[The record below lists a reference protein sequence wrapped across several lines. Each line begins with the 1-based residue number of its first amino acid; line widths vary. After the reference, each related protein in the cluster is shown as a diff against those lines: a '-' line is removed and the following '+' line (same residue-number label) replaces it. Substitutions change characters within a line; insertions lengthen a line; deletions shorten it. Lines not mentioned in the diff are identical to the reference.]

1 MLKYRILTACFLI
14 PLVLMGIFFLSSA
27 HFTLMAAFIFLGA
40 SYEWGQL
47 CFKNNYI
54 TAAFCSV
61 FALLMSGYY
70 YFSHWLSADIV
81 LLASAF
87 WIVPL
92 LSIVNFQSEKTTLF
106 RSKKLRVLSGL
117 LFLLLAWVGLTE
129 IHAQPLGGFLIISLF
144 LLIWSADTFAYF
156 VGRAW
161 GKTKL
166 SPISPGKSLQ
176 GAIGGIVGSLVVGG
190 LIYAVWHMFELSSLP
205 RVLNHLPLW
214 LSFVS
219 LISVLSIAGDL
230 FESLLKRIGG
240 VKDSGKL
247 LPGHGGLLDRIDSL
261 LPTLPLY
268 AIFISYWGPVLA

>member
-1 MLKYRILTACFLI
+1 MLKYRILTACLLI
-14 PLVLMGIFFLSSA
+14 PFVLMGIFFLSSE

-54 TAAFCSV
+54 TIAFCSV
-61 FALLMSGYY
+61 FALLMFGYH
-70 YFSHWLSADIV
+70 YFSHLLSADIV
-81 LLASAF
+81 LLGSAF

-92 LSIVNFQSEKTTLF
+92 LSVITFQSEKTTLF
-106 RSKKLRVLSGL
+106 QSKTLRVLSGL
-117 LFLLLAWVGLTE
+117 LFLLLAWIGLSE

-176 GAIGGIVGSLVVGG
+176 GAVGGIAGSLVVGG
-190 LIYAVWHMFELSSLP
+190 LIYVAWHMFALSSLP
-205 RVLNHLPLW
+205 TVLNHFPLW
-214 LSFVS
+214 LLFVS

-230 FESLLKRIGG
+230 FESLLKRISG

-268 AIFISYWGPVLA
+268 AIFIAYWGPVLA

>member
-1 MLKYRILTACFLI
+1 MLKYRILTACVLI
-14 PLVLMGIFFLSSA
+14 PLVLMGIFFLSSEY
-27 HFTLMAAFIFLGA
+27 FTVMAAVIFLGA

-47 CFKNNYI
+47 CFKNNYA
-54 TAAFCSV
+54 TAAFCVV
-61 FALLMSGYY
+61 FALLMFVYQ
-70 YFSHWLSADIV
+70 YFSHVLSADIF

-87 WIVPL
+87 WIVPV
-92 LSIVNFQSEKTTLF
+92 LSVVNFQSEKATLF
-106 RSKKLRVLSGL
+106 KSKAVRIVAGL
-117 LFLLLAWVGLTE
+117 LFLLLAWVGLSE
-129 IHAQPLGGFLIISLF
+129 IHAQPFGGFLIISLF

-176 GAIGGIVGSLVVGG
+176 GAMGGIVGALGVGG
-190 LIYAVWHMFELSSLP
+190 IIYAVWHMFQLSSLP
-205 RVLNHLPLW
+205 IVLNHLPLW

-230 FESLLKRIGG
+230 FESLLKRISG

-268 AIFISYWGPVLA
+268 AIFIAYWGPRLA